1 MLCVWRYFCEKIIM
15 RERAIKLRSAYFC
28 TQSIPKVVRVK
39 ISSLFRR
46 MVDKSGIDLIENVM
60 NSLFLNH

>member
-1 MLCVWRYFCEKIIM
+1 MM
-15 RERAIKLRSAYFC
+15 REGSVKLRSAYSF

-46 MVDKSGIDLIENVM
+46 MVDKSGIDLIEDVM
-60 NSLFLNH
+60 N